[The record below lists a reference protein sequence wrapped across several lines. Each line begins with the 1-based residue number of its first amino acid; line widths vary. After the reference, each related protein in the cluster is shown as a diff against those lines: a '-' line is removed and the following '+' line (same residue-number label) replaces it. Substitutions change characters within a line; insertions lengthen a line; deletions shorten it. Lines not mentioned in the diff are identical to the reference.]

1 MLNTP
6 EEFVDTPTDEDQ
18 KEAYEYYEVTKA
30 FSTLKE
36 KGDIL
41 KQSIKEQIL
50 SGYLNP
56 LEFYRQAK
64 LISDCIEELKKD
76 AEILECANT
85 EIRKYPKGKADI
97 NGSTIK
103 LVSRDTPDYDSCC
116 DPVYEEL
123 KEKMEARKKFL
134 KNIPSTGAADPE
146 TGQILYPPVLK
157 NIEYIQVEL
166 K

>member
-50 SGYLNP
+50 SGHLNP

-76 AEILECANT
+76 AEVFECAMSET
-85 EIRKYPKGKADI
+85 EKYPKGKADI
-97 NGSTIK
+97 NGSI
-103 LVSRDTPDYDSCC
+103 VSSGSRRNYDYASCNDSL
-116 DPVYEEL
+116 YNSL
-123 KEKMEARKKFL
+123 KEQIKQREQYL
-134 KNIPSTGAADPE
+134 KSLPVHGAADPL
-146 TGQILYPPVLK
+146 TGELVLPPKTTTSTFIIVK
-157 NIEYIQVEL
+157 I
-166 K
+166 